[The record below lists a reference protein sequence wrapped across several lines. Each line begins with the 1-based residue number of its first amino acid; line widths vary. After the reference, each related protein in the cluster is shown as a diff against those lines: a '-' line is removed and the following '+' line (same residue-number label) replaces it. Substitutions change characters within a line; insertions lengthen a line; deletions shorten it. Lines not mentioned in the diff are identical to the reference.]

1 MLKTLTALNGES
13 DLAVFWF
20 TKEDERRKL
29 GDLIVQATEAIIAD
43 HEQATDSARWYR
55 FDWHD
60 LQRERDGITLDAGG
74 NSALMCA
81 AAKILPRQSQ
91 EGNDKFWLNA
101 TRDPHTAT
109 AAAYGLMAVRN
120 ADDFAQRLR
129 CGRLWQRMHLWATT
143 QGLALHPLNQ
153 MPERAARE
161 QVLRI
166 EPKFG
171 NALADL
177 TGNAGWQTLLVFRA
191 GYPTIEPL
199 PSPRRS
205 VETVIRKSG

>member
-1 MLKTLTALNGES
+1 
-13 DLAVFWF
+13 
-20 TKEDERRKL
+20 
-29 GDLIVQATEAIIAD
+29 
-43 HEQATDSARWYR
+43 
-55 FDWHD
+55 
-60 LQRERDGITLDAGG
+60 
-74 NSALMCA
+74 
-81 AAKILPRQSQ
+81 
-91 EGNDKFWLNA
+91 
-101 TRDPHTAT
+101 
-109 AAAYGLMAVRN
+109 
-120 ADDFAQRLR
+120 
-129 CGRLWQRMHLWATT
+129 
-143 QGLALHPLNQ
+143 